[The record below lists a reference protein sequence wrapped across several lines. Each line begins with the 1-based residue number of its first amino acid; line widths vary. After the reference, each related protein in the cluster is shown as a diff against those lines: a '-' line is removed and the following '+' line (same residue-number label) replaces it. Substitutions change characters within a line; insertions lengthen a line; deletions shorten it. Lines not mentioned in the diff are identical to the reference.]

1 MCFLYADDV
10 QRCSASWQ
18 HSRASTGQTAAAGHP
33 ADDYV
38 LGRRRAHVRSV
49 RSGSR
54 SCRSWRPQ
62 PGLNLE
68 ALGPSS
74 SGLGAPTVNSRS
86 IPAQTPW
93 KAADHCGAK
102 PPKNQQDAKPA
113 LTYEPGGRTFESCR
127 AHHPNS
133 VGMVTPL
140 HPTSSRT
147 LASPRREDGRVVQG
161 APAPSPCP
169 VRLVEGPG
177 RVRAPECQPR
187 WPQGCP
193 SCRSAAAPPL
203 TPLVRGGASSY
214 RWPRDPDGPFFGPQ
228 TAHERRNTEVARN
241 APVSLRWLHR
251 SAPRRSARQCRA
263 NSCHQGDRTRTT
275 SIAGPFQRPWG
286 ELNATQGR
294 TPSSTSI
301 NLRDKL
307 GQAEPSA
314 PCAWYSVASN

>member
-1 MCFLYADDV
+1 
-10 QRCSASWQ
+10 
-18 HSRASTGQTAAAGHP
+18 
-33 ADDYV
+33 
-38 LGRRRAHVRSV
+38 
-49 RSGSR
+49 
-54 SCRSWRPQ
+54 
-62 PGLNLE
+62 
-68 ALGPSS
+68 
-74 SGLGAPTVNSRS
+74 
-86 IPAQTPW
+86 
-93 KAADHCGAK
+93 
-102 PPKNQQDAKPA
+102 
-113 LTYEPGGRTFESCR
+113 
-127 AHHPNS
+127 
-133 VGMVTPL
+133 MVTPL

-147 LASPRREDGRVVQG
+147 SASPRREDGRVVQG

-169 VRLVEGPG
+169 VRLVDGT
-177 RVRAPECQPR
+177 RTRYVRRNVSHVGLKGAR
-187 WPQGCP
+187 AVA
-193 SCRSAAAPPL
+193 RRAALPL
-203 TPLVRGGASSY
+203 TPPVRGGASSY
-214 RWPRDPDGPFFGPQ
+214 RWLRDPDGPFFGPQ

-286 ELNATQGR
+286 ELNAAQGR